1 MSENGKHL
9 NEVMPTRAYRARWVV
24 RGTLTLETAMHLGGE
39 AEDRVDMP
47 VLRDPKSGAPLLPGT
62 TFAGALRN
70 ALADRIFGFEKAE
83 DDAIREAVAALF
95 GDGRK
100 TKNGDQSPLVV
111 FDALGTLP
119 AGVGVEIRD
128 GVAID
133 PKRGVAEDK
142 KKFDFEVLPA
152 GTTFPV
158 RVDLVVPDPE
168 KTEKSRWSKA
178 EKMSEAELLT
188 CLVTALDAFSDGEN
202 GFGARRTRGLGRVS
216 AKWIAKRF
224 DLSTREGWLEW
235 IGSDHEAPV
244 SGDRVAIQKA
254 LDAAAPAGIDAI
266 PKLTED
272 ARQRVVI
279 DLNLSVARDLL
290 VRSPNAEATGPDVS
304 HLRSGGVPVL
314 PGTSLAGVMRSQATR
329 IARLIR
335 KDAGDADRWID
346 AIFGPR
352 PKNAEEEKKNPLRAA
367 RLQVGEAKVADSRK
381 KEQIRVAIDRFT
393 GGAAETA
400 LFEEAPEVGGGSD
413 LRLELRN
420 PEPGEL
426 GLVLLVLKDLLDG
439 SLPVGGTSSVGRGVL
454 TGTAKLAFWEGNGE
468 PAKTA
473 ALAPGQP
480 PSGDAAE
487 KIDWAIQ
494 EFHNPEAGP
503 KSTEPSGA
511 ETGKGGAA

>member
-1 MSENGKHL
+1 MSENGKYL
-9 NEVMPTRAYRARWVV
+9 NEAMPTRTYRARWVV

-47 VLRDPKSGAPLLPGT
+47 VLRDPKSGFPLLPGT

-70 ALADRIFGFEKAE
+70 ALADRLAGFGKAE
-83 DDAIREAVAALF
+83 TNAVAALF
-95 GDGRK
+95 GDGRSVD
-100 TKNGDQSPLVV
+100 NGDQSPLVV
-111 FDALGTLP
+111 FDAIGSLP
-119 AGVGVEIRD
+119 VAGGVEIRD

-133 PKRGVAEDK
+133 PQWGVAEAG

-158 RVDLVVPDPE
+158 RVDLLVPDPE
-168 KTEKSRWSKA
+168 KIGEYRPSKA
-178 EKMSEAELLT
+178 EKRSEAELLT
-188 CLVTALDAFSDGEN
+188 DLAAALDAFSVGET

-224 DLSTREGWLEW
+224 DLSNREGWLEW
-235 IGSDHEAPV
+235 IGSDHETPV
-244 SGDRVAIQKA
+244 SGEMIAIREA
-254 LDAAAPAGIDAI
+254 LQTAAPDEIGEIRELA
-266 PKLTED
+266 ED

-279 DLNLSVARDLL
+279 DLNLRVVHDLL

-314 PGTSLAGVMRSQATR
+314 PGTGLAGVMRSQATR

-335 KDAGDADRWID
+335 NEAGDADRWID
-346 AIFGPR
+346 AVFGPR
-352 PKNAEEEKKNPLRAA
+352 PKNAEAERNTSLRAA
-367 RLQVGEAKVADSRK
+367 RLRVGEARIDGSRK
-381 KEQIRVAIDRFT
+381 KEQTRVAIDRFT
-393 GGAAETA
+393 GGAADTA
-400 LFEEAPEVGGGSD
+400 LFEEAPEVRGGSN

-420 PEPGEL
+420 PAPGEL

-439 SLPVGGTSSVGRGVL
+439 ALPVGGTSSVGRGVL
-454 TGTAKLAFWEGNGE
+454 NGTAKLAFWEGNGE

-487 KIDWAIQ
+487 KIDRAIQ

-511 ETGKGGAA
+511 GTGKGGAS

>member
-1 MSENGKHL
+1 MNENGKHL

-24 RGTLTLETAMHLGGE
+24 RGTLTLDTAMHLGGE

-47 VLRDPKSGAPLLPGT
+47 VLRDPRSGAPLLPGT

-70 ALADRIFGFEKAE
+70 ALADRIFGFEEAE
-83 DDAIREAVAALF
+83 DDSKKEAVSALF

-100 TKNGDQSPLVV
+100 TENGDQSPLVV

-119 AGVGVEIRD
+119 ADGGVEIRD

-133 PKRGVAEDK
+133 PASGVAEAG

-158 RVDLVVPDPE
+158 RVDLLVPDPE
-168 KTEKSRWSKA
+168 KTGESRLSKA
-178 EKMSEAELLT
+178 ENMGESHLLAH
-188 CLVTALDAFSDGEN
+188 LAAALDAFSVGEN

-224 DLSTREGWLEW
+224 DLSKREGWLEW

-244 SGDRVAIQKA
+244 SGKMASIREA
-254 LDAAAPAGIDAI
+254 LEAAAPAGIGAI

-290 VRSPNAEATGPDVS
+290 VRSPNAEATGPDMS

-314 PGTSLAGVMRSQATR
+314 PGASLAGVMRSQATR

-335 KDAGDADRWID
+335 KDAGDAGRWID
-346 AIFGPR
+346 DIFGPR

-367 RLQVGEAKVADSRK
+367 RLRVGEAKVADSRR
-381 KEQIRVAIDRFT
+381 KEQTRVAIDRFT
-393 GGAAETA
+393 GGAADTA
-400 LFEEAPEVGGGSD
+400 LFEEAPEVGGKSD

-454 TGTAKLAFWEGNGE
+454 NGTAKVAFWEGDGL
-468 PAKTA
+468 PKTA
-473 ALAPGQP
+473 ELAPGRP
-480 PSGDAAE
+480 PGGDAAAE
-487 KIDWAIQ
+487 IDKAIRA
-494 EFHNPEAGP
+494 FHDPRTTP
-503 KSTEPSGA
+503 KPTRPSGT